1 MKDSEVADLL
11 QTVSRLG
18 LTVVRAPAEPVV
30 LRAPTFDDFIPKM
43 LDAES
48 RAQRD
53 SYGACWRFLRQ
64 AWGPRPLDEPTPTE
78 VLQLMNRYK
87 AGAVVR
93 SNWRGGSA
101 AARNFL
107 HGVRRLYRLAE
118 MDGLIASASNPA
130 GKVPMPR
137 KLESTRHALTPGQV
151 SELGRVAAETG
162 NDGELDALIVRLHVE
177 TACRRQAALRL
188 RVDDL
193 SVDDCTVLLHHKGGV
208 DTWHPITPLLM
219 VRLLEHV
226 DRRGVGASGHQVL
239 RTRGGKPI
247 TDRRYDN
254 LHGRFHRH
262 LAWAEAKGVT
272 VHWLRHTTLT
282 FVERTCG
289 EAVARRYA
297 AHRDPGTTATPIYT
311 KASLVECAE
320 ALVAV
325 TGQPHPLARGVAGI
339 SVVKRDEVE
348 AGSWSGKHN
357 SGAV

>member
-1 MKDSEVADLL
+1 MDDSEVADLL

-18 LTVVRAPAEPVV
+18 LTVVRAPAEPVL
-30 LRAPTFDDFIPKM
+30 LRAPTFDEFIPKV
-43 LDAES
+43 LGAES
-48 RAQRD
+48 GAQRE
-53 SYGACWRFLRQ
+53 SYGACWRLLREV
-64 AWGPRPLDEPTPTE
+64 WGARRLDEPTPTE
-78 VLQLMNRYK
+78 ILQLMNRYK

-118 MDGLIASASNPA
+118 MDGLVAPASNPA
-130 GKVPMPR
+130 AKVPMPR
-137 KLESTRHALTPGQV
+137 KLESTRHALTPQQV
-151 SELGRVAAETG
+151 SELGRIASETG
-162 NDGELDALIVRLHVE
+162 NDGELDALIVRLHIE
-177 TACRRQAALRL
+177 TACRRHAALSL

-208 DTWHPITPLLM
+208 DAWHPISPLLM
-219 VRLLEHV
+219 LRLLEHV
-226 DRRGVGASGHQVL
+226 DRRGGARAVGHRVL
-239 RTRGGKPI
+239 RTRGGNAI

-254 LHGRFHRH
+254 LHTRFHRH
-262 LAWAEAKGVT
+262 LPWAEAKGVT

-282 FVERTCG
+282 FVERAFG

-311 KASLVECAE
+311 KASLGECAD

-325 TGQPHPLARGVAGI
+325 TGQPHPLARGMGRIAI
-339 SVVKRDEVE
+339 VE
-348 AGSWSGKHN
+348 REEER
-357 SGAV
+357 

>member
-1 MKDSEVADLL
+1 MEDSEVAELL

-30 LRAPTFDDFIPKM
+30 VLAPTFGEFIPKM
-43 LDAES
+43 LEAES
-48 RAQRD
+48 GSQRE
-53 SYGACWRFLRQ
+53 SYGACWRVLVD
-64 AWGPRPLDEPTPTE
+64 AWGARRLDEPTPTE
-78 VLQLMNRYK
+78 ILQLMNRYK

-118 MDGLIASASNPA
+118 MDGLIAPAANPA
-130 GKVPMPR
+130 AKVPMPR
-137 KLESTRHALTPGQV
+137 KLESTRHALTPQQV
-151 SELGRVAAETG
+151 SELGRIASETG
-162 NDGELDALIVRLHVE
+162 NDGELDALIVRLHIE
-177 TACRRQAALRL
+177 TACRRHAALSL

-193 SVDDCTVLLHHKGGV
+193 SVDDCTVLLHHKGGM
-208 DTWHPITPLLM
+208 DAWHPITPVLM
-219 VRLLEHV
+219 LRLLEHV
-226 DRRGVGASGHQVL
+226 DRRGGALARGHQVL
-239 RTRGGKPI
+239 RTRGGNPI

-254 LHGRFHRH
+254 LHNRFHRH

-282 FVERTCG
+282 FVERAFG

-311 KASLVECAE
+311 KASLVECAD

-325 TGQPHPLARGVAGI
+325 TGQPHPLARGTGRIAIMDRKELGT
-339 SVVKRDEVE
+339 S
-348 AGSWSGKHN
+348 
-357 SGAV
+357 